1 MPDFNARRHLFT
13 KLLTQASSESS
24 DTTQALSSSIDFDEL
39 ARQTQGYSG
48 SDINLV
54 CREAA
59 MRPLRSLFDKLDQC
73 SNQSE
78 LLDQQHE
85 EEWEKVLAV
94 SQRDVLE
101 AIKTTKSS
109 SDEGLRKKYDDWQQ
123 SFGSV

>member
-13 KLLTQASSESS
+13 KLLTQTNLESN
-24 DTTQALSSSIDFDEL
+24 DNTQSTSPSINFEEL
-39 ARQTQGYSG
+39 AHLTQGYSG

-73 SNQSE
+73 QNQSE
-78 LLDQQHE
+78 LLDQQQE
-85 EEWEKVLAV
+85 EEWEKVLEVAHN
-94 SQRDVLE
+94 DVLE
-101 AIKTTKSS
+101 AIKSTKSS
-109 SDEGLRKKYDDWQQ
+109 SDEGIRKKYDDWQK